1 MRVFLLA
8 NNWVG
13 WKIADYLSNSNAQI
27 VGLALHPISKAK
39 YSEEIIEASDISEDR
54 IIDGSK
60 INNDYVLNDIQ
71 ALGPDICISTYFAYI
86 LSKEAIAIFPDGVI
100 NLHPSFLPYNRGCH
114 PNVWSIIDETPA
126 GVTLHYIDETIDTG
140 DIIAQRKVSS
150 SIIDTGKS
158 LYRKLEKEAL
168 KLFIETWPEIKSKN
182 ISPKKQ
188 AHLKGTY
195 HTKEELD
202 KIGHIDI
209 NRKYKA
215 RELLNIIRAKTFP
228 PYEGAYIIEN
238 GKKVYLRLELERE

>member
-1 MRVFLLA
+1 MRVFLVA

-13 WKIADYLSNSNAQI
+13 WKVAEYLSNNEQI

-39 YSEEIIEASDISEDR
+39 YREEIIEASDISEDR

-60 INNDYVLNDIQ
+60 INNDYVLNEIQ
-71 ALGPDICISTYFAYI
+71 ALRPDICISTYFAYI
-86 LSKEAIAIFPDGVI
+86 LSKEAITIFPEGVI

-150 SIIDTGKS
+150 SITDTGKS
-158 LYRKLEKEAL
+158 LYHKLEKEAL
-168 KLFIETWPEIKSKN
+168 KLFIETWLEIKSKN
-182 ISPKKQ
+182 FSPNKQ

-195 HTKEELD
+195 HTKEELV
-202 KIGHIDI
+202 KIGYIDI

-228 PYEGAYIIEN
+228 PYEGAYIIED